1 MVCSKENPHVRPL
14 SINFM
19 GPHRRT
25 SNPRNPQFQLSD
37 AKPIHKMV
45 FETIPQVVVA
55 GEDKSLSFEPHGLNP
70 TGHPLWS
77 NDLMSIFPNFQLSLA
92 LNGFWSMHYWPISV
106 DSFRWEAHYHFRD
119 APRTWREK
127 FALESSIAFNRD
139 ISSEDTA
146 CTQQQQV
153 AMKSGVRAVV
163 QFGVSELLCRHQA
176 AVMEAIVGQKSAET
190 SMAIAAE

>member
-1 MVCSKENPHVRPL
+1 MRISDWSSDVCSSYLRDSAKDMVCSKENPHVRPL

-55 GEDKSLSFEPHGLNP
+55 GEDKSLSFEPNGLNP

-77 NDLMSIFPNFQLSLA
+77 NELMSI
-92 LNGFWSMHYWPISV
+92 
-106 DSFRWEAHYHFRD
+106 R
-119 APRTWREK
+119 
-127 FALESSIAFNRD
+127 
-139 ISSEDTA
+139 
-146 CTQQQQV
+146 
-153 AMKSGVRAVV
+153 
-163 QFGVSELLCRHQA
+163 
-176 AVMEAIVGQKSAET
+176 SAERHLGKECVRPCR
-190 SMAIAAE
+190 SRGSLSH